1 MRVACDMNEDAGR
14 VLALRQ
20 VSDNVQSQL
29 RAAEHAGQYRWQRFA
44 NLHRTRY
51 RQPP

>member
-1 MRVACDMNEDAGR
+1 MHEDAGR

-29 RAAEHAGQYRWQRFA
+29 HALLGMPGYSAGSSMQSFTERVTGGNCNAESG
-44 NLHRTRY
+44 
-51 RQPP
+51 